1 MGSLQ
6 AATGVMASANAEMSV
21 TDITKVMKDFQKEQM
36 KQEMNSEL
44 VGEVMD
50 IGDANNEEADQVYN
64 SILGELEM
72 DINMGATVGTNGI
85 AQP

>member
-21 TDITKVMKDFQKEQM
+21 QDITKVMKDFQKEQM

-72 DINMGATVGTNGI
+72 DINMGAAIGSNGI